1 MTETRALLIDVQQ
14 ERLGY
19 RSHLWDEWLEYGIR
33 FFAQRDIS
41 EVSVGPSGIGGKPE
55 TVNLG
60 MDFQWF
66 SWCFYQ
72 FLVGSGTNSI
82 LILAFCH
89 KYCHFVILS
98 QVFEDQR
105 NRGNT
110 WVGRKAASWSWI
122 SADIDCR
129 HLHHSF
135 DKHSED
141 WFMGSCF
148 HYFSHVFVI
157 CPFVFQLALSQPPRE
172 DIGNMVTD
180 STGASLTFPSRSLHC
195 WRPSRS
201 NILTYQ
207 NRPIS
212 NCTLM
217 ENSTPRS
224 PWPWRK
230 RKKSLD
236 SSSMRPENRSGAGIT

>member
-33 FFAQRDIS
+33 FFTQRDSS
-41 EVSVGPSGIGGKPE
+41 EVSGGPSGIGGKPE
-55 TVNLG
+55 TVKLG

-66 SWCFYQ
+66 SWSFYQ
-72 FLVGSGTNSI
+72 FPVGSGTSSI
-82 LILAFCH
+82 LILSFCH
-89 KYCHFVILS
+89 QYCHFVILS

-110 WVGRKAASWSWI
+110 WVGRKAANSSWI

-148 HYFSHVFVI
+148 HYFSHVFVTFPYFSI
-157 CPFVFQLALSQPPRE
+157 RFSTCIVSASKE
-172 DIGNMVTD
+172 NVTD

-201 NILTYQ
+201 NILTYVRYPTAPWWRIRHRDHLDLGGRGRNPWIPVQ
-207 NRPIS
+207 WGLKTEAVPI
-212 NCTLM
+212 
-217 ENSTPRS
+217 
-224 PWPWRK
+224 
-230 RKKSLD
+230 
-236 SSSMRPENRSGAGIT
+236 